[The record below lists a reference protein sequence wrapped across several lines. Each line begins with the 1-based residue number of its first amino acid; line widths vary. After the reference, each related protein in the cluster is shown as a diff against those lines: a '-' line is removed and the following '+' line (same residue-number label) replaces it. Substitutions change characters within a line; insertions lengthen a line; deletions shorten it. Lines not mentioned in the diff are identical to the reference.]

1 MDSITNKAHLIF
13 WLSIPAILFI
23 GITNWNGLLDLN
35 IHDTYYV
42 IASPHVAFLISIL
55 FLLIGLGYWL
65 MGSFN
70 LPLSKWLTLIHMV
83 ITIDGSI
90 IMWIASLVY
99 TKPVQDPDNI
109 VYDDSLATLNAIY
122 VIGFMVILIG
132 QLIFLINMGSGLLRK
147 QK

>member
-13 WLSIPAILFI
+13 WISIPAILLI
-23 GITNWNGLLDLN
+23 GITNWNGFLDIS

-65 MGSFN
+65 MVTFN
-70 LPLSKWLTLIHMV
+70 RPLSKWLTLIHMV

-90 IMWIASLVY
+90 IMWIASLLY
-99 TKPVQDPDNI
+99 TKPVTNPDNI

-132 QLIFLINMGSGLLRK
+132 QLIYLINIGLGLLRK
-147 QK
+147 